1 MKLIKPEK
9 KELFLNV
16 AITPSMDKKI
26 REFAEK
32 YEVNKSEAA
41 RQILEFFFTENFENP
56 EAVIPKNEANFGN
69 FGMQS

>member
-26 REFAEK
+26 REFAKK
-32 YEVNKSEAA
+32 YDVNRSEVA
-41 RQILEFFFTENFENP
+41 RFILENFFEEHSENP
-56 EAVIPKNEANFGN
+56 EATPTKNAADFEI
-69 FGMQS
+69 FGMVS